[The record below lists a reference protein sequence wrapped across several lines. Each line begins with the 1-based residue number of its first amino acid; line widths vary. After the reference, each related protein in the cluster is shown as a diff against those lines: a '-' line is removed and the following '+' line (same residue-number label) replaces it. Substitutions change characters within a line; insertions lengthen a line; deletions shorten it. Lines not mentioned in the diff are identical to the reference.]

1 MLWPCPK
8 RSFALFFVNI
18 LTLFSQHLLLP
29 HFTTT
34 SLCLGWSIHVLSLQ
48 LIVITVFT
56 NTKCSLCPLE
66 AFRVG
71 SAACCLGRSIIFLAT
86 CLLSFLSRVS
96 MLKHDIDIA
105 ILSICL
111 YVHLSIHPCV
121 GHVMRNTL
129 APFSRATS
137 SSLIVCLYLAY
148 SKLKINGVVEC
159 GCCMKKS
166 RFSTTVWSIAAGNN
180 VPSTLGQCIYDM
192 YASDWVDQPCVI
204 HKCHIAAHQW
214 RSRLSQILLQKYS
227 QCNIFLLIINSSGAT
242 AL

>member
-1 MLWPCPK
+1 MSWMVHPRTFSAAYSDYRLYKHQVFTMSTGSIPCRFCSMLSWEIYN
-8 RSFALFFVNI
+8 FFVQ
-18 LTLFSQHLLLP
+18 LVLFH
-29 HFTTT
+29 
-34 SLCLGWSIHVLSLQ
+34 
-48 LIVITVFT
+48 
-56 NTKCSLCPLE
+56 
-66 AFRVG
+66 
-71 SAACCLGRSIIFLAT
+71 
-86 CLLSFLSRVS
+86 FLSRIS